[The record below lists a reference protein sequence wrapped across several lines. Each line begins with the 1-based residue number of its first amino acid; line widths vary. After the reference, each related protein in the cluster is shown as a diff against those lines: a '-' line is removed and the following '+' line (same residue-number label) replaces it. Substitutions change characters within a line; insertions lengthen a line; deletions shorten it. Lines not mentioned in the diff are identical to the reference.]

1 MHSRK
6 LTSGCQW
13 GLSTVGHFWSHC
25 QLCTHALGYAGK
37 SLTAGHWGFVQRVL
51 WLRWSTLPKA
61 VGGQLQVANREVA
74 GEWDLESW
82 ATQEGYRMFL
92 FWKCS
97 YLRGFPCS
105 WHWVQLCENI
115 RHARNI
121 CFCLLTPPLIKIL
134 IKQIQYSGWEGR
146 IYSMSVWVFVSCTSN
161 CTMLSICKCFHQEGS
176 ITHNVLSPAT
186 QRQWQ

>member
-1 MHSRK
+1 MAVGAFHSGAF
-6 LTSGCQW
+6 L
-13 GLSTVGHFWSHC
+13 
-25 QLCTHALGYAGK
+25 K
-37 SLTAGHWGFVQRVL
+37 SLPALHSCSG
-51 WLRWSTLPKA
+51 LRWKKLDSGTLRLCSEGSLAQMKHTSQSC
-61 VGGQLQVANREVA
+61 GGPTTGSKQRGCWRVRL
-74 GEWDLESW
+74 LESW

-186 QRQWQ
+186 QRQWEIA